1 MAENKFPIT
10 SLSELLVP
18 EALLKLKVI
27 EGNSVSELSELANK
41 WVDDEANIIVA
52 ISPVTQVTYGDKNS
66 FVVALT
72 YLPATE

>member
-1 MAENKFPIT
+1 MSENKFPIA
-10 SLSELLVP
+10 SLSNLLVP

-27 EGNSVSELSELANK
+27 EGDSVGELSELANK
-41 WVDDEANIIVA
+41 WVDDEANVIVA